1 MTLTVRLDPQLEEQL
16 NRYCKKRS
24 QTKTQVLT
32 QLLREHLA
40 GAGTGTGVTP
50 YRLAREFRLLGA
62 FASGESDVAENRKH
76 HLKTKLRAKHSR

>member
-40 GAGTGTGVTP
+40 GAGTAVTP

-62 FASGESDVAENRKH
+62 FASGESDLAENRKH
-76 HLKTKLRAKHSR
+76 HLKAKLRAKHSR